1 MEEWSRSEIIGL
13 IGLALATIAA
23 FATVLTIS
31 KPWQRRTLSCLL
43 VCLTIYSIFIL
54 MRPVPKSRV
63 ASVEATQ
70 QVVAAQPNQGARA
83 RPLMPTHTEP
93 RPEPSTSPPPAPV
106 PPVST
111 PTPAAAPANEAP
123 AVRTPTPAG
132 DFERKAAA
140 KRALWAGAGVSARP
154 GSGAADSS
162 AANNPGDEV
171 EAVRRGLL
179 GKWDKNWD
187 TEWEFTS
194 DGRVIR
200 NWMPDLTY
208 RVVDKNHIDLI
219 TVAGVVIH
227 NDMELK
233 GDTFTMVEYGI
244 SFTFH
249 RVK

>member
-1 MEEWSRSEIIGL
+1 MEEWSRSEIIAL
-13 IGLALATIAA
+13 IGLALAAFAA
-23 FATVLTIS
+23 FATVLTIN
-31 KPWQRRTLSCLL
+31 KPWQRRTLCFLL
-43 VCLTIYSIFIL
+43 VCLTVYSIFIL
-54 MRPVPKSRV
+54 LRPTPKARV

-70 QVVAAQPNQGARA
+70 PQAAAAQPSRGAPA
-83 RPLMPTHTEP
+83 QSLPPTHAEP
-93 RPEPSTSPPPAPV
+93 RVEPSASPSPASMPPP
-106 PPVST
+106 T
-111 PTPAAAPANEAP
+111 AAPANETP
-123 AVRTPTPAG
+123 VVQTPTPPG
-132 DFERKAAA
+132 VPERKAAA
-140 KRALWAGAGVSARP
+140 KPSLWAGASVSARP
-154 GSGAADSS
+154 GPGAADSS
-162 AANNPGDEV
+162 VANKPGDEV

-200 NWMPDLTY
+200 NWMPDMTY
-208 RVVDKNHIDLI
+208 RVVDRNHIDLI

-233 GDTFTMVEYGI
+233 GDTLIIVEYGI